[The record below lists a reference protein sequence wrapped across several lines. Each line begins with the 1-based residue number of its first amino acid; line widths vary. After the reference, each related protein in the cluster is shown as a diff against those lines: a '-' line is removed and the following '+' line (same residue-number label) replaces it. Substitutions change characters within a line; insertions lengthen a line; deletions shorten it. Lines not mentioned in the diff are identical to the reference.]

1 MKKIFYGIAAI
12 AISFS
17 SNFIAVNSA
26 QALEEGIYWG
36 GGSRYISIFKQA
48 NPKPNLTPNPQPS
61 LTTESDRYCY
71 SGFSANG
78 TIIASLNLKIP
89 RYQTGLDYEVYTLQG
104 VNNLAIQQYAFKR
117 DQITFGKLVGRFVRE
132 GSVYKRDGDVS
143 TERSPELQKC
153 LTSTKPYFKQISAG
167 RDRR

>member
-1 MKKIFYGIAAI
+1 MKKVLYGIAAI

-17 SNFIAVNSA
+17 SNFITVNSA

-36 GGSRYISIFKQA
+36 GGSRYITISRSVTKEFGA
-48 NPKPNLTPNPQPS
+48 
-61 LTTESDRYCY
+61 RYCY
-71 SGFSANG
+71 SGSSPNG
-78 TIIASLNLKIP
+78 VMIASLNLKIP
-89 RYQTGLDYEVYTLQG
+89 RYLTGLDYEVYTLQG

-132 GSVYKRDGDVS
+132 GSVYKRDGNVS
-143 TERSPELQKC
+143 TERSTELQEC
-153 LTSTKPYFKQISAG
+153 LTSNKPYFKQISSG